1 MKIQAA
7 DRVRALPPYLFAKID
22 AMKCVARERG
32 VDLIDFGIGD
42 PDLPTPPHI
51 IEALQEA
58 VKNPEYH
65 QYPSYAGMLKC
76 RAAATDFYAE
86 RFGVTLDPA
95 TQAVTLIGSK
105 EGIAH
110 LPLAIIN
117 PGDLVLVP
125 DPAYPVYATTV
136 GFVGGEVFRY
146 GLLPEDNFL
155 PDLDAILAE
164 VAHRAKLLVVNYPN
178 NPTGGTATLDD
189 LARMHDYACRHQ
201 LIVLSDLAYSEMY
214 FEEPAPPSFL
224 QLPGAMDRTI
234 EFYSLSKTYNMTG
247 WRVAYALGNRDL
259 VAALGKIKTN
269 VDSGVFGAIQEA
281 GITALSG
288 DQQCVAEMRDI
299 YRQRRDMLV
308 PALQGLGLT
317 VSPPRATFYLFA
329 GLPAGLSSMD
339 VAARL
344 LNEIGVVV
352 TPGVGFGERGEG
364 FIRFALSVDLD
375 RIKEAVA
382 RLEKFKLE

>member
-22 AMKCVARERG
+22 AMKAAAVERG
-32 VDLIDFGIGD
+32 ADLISFGIGD

-51 IEALQEA
+51 IEALQRAAE
-58 VKNPEYH
+58 NPEYH
-65 QYPSYAGMLKC
+65 QYPSYAGMLRC
-76 RAAATDFYAE
+76 RAAAADFYAE

-95 TQAVTLIGSK
+95 KQAVTLIGSK

-117 PGDLVLVP
+117 PGDLALVP

-136 GFVGGEVFRY
+136 GFVGGEVYRY

-155 PDLDAILAE
+155 PDLEAIPDE
-164 VAHRAKLLVVNYPN
+164 VADRAKLLVVNYPN
-178 NPTGGTATLDD
+178 NPTGGSATLDD
-189 LARMHDYACRHQ
+189 LAQMYDYACKHD

-224 QLPGAMDRTI
+224 QVPGAMDRTI

-247 WRVAYALGNRDL
+247 WRVAYALGNEDL

-281 GITALSG
+281 AICALSG
-288 DQQCVAEMRDI
+288 DQQCVAEMRDV
-299 YRQRRDMLV
+299 YRKRRDLLV

-317 VSPPRATFYLFA
+317 VTPPRATFYLFA
-329 GLPAGLSSMD
+329 GLPEGVSSMD
-339 VAARL
+339 CAARL
-344 LNEIGVVV
+344 LNETGVVV
-352 TPGVGFGERGEG
+352 TPGVGFGDRGEG
-364 FIRFALSVDLD
+364 FIRFALSVNAR
-375 RIKEAVA
+375 RIAEAVS
-382 RLEKFKLE
+382 RLESFEL

>member
-22 AMKCVARERG
+22 AMKAEAVARG
-32 VDLIDFGIGD
+32 MDLISFGIGD

-51 IEALQEA
+51 IQSLKEA
-58 VKNPEYH
+58 VENTEYH

-76 RAAATDFYAE
+76 RAACTDFYQE
-86 RFGVTLDPA
+86 RFGVTLDPQA
-95 TQAVTLIGSK
+95 EAVTLIGSK

-110 LPLAIIN
+110 LPLAVIN

-125 DPAYPVYATTV
+125 DPAYPVYDTATH
-136 GFVGGEVFRY
+136 FVGGEVYRY
-146 GLLPEDNFL
+146 GLLADDNFL
-155 PDLDAILAE
+155 PDLSAIPDE
-164 VAHRAKLLVVNYPN
+164 VADRAKMLVVNYPN
-178 NPTGGTATLDD
+178 NPTGGSATLDD
-189 LARMHDYACRHQ
+189 YVRMYEYAVRHE

-224 QLPGAMDRTI
+224 QVPGAMDRTI

-269 VDSGVFGAIQEA
+269 VDSGVFGAVQEA
-281 GITALSG
+281 AITALRG
-288 DQQCVAEMRDI
+288 DQQCVADMRDV
-299 YRQRRDMLV
+299 YRKRRDLLV
-308 PALQGLGLT
+308 PALEGLGLAVT
-317 VSPPRATFYLFA
+317 PPRATFYIFA
-329 GLPAGLSSMD
+329 RLPEGVSSMD
-339 VAARL
+339 YAGRL
-344 LNEIGVVV
+344 LNETGVVV

-364 FIRFALSVDLD
+364 FIRFALSVSAE
-375 RIKEAVA
+375 RIREAVT
-382 RLEKFKLE
+382 RLQTFKY